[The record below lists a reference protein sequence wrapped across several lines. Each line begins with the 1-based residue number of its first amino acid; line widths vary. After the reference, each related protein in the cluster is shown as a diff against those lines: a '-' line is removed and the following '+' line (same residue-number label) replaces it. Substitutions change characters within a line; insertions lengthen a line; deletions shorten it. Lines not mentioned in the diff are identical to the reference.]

1 MIQTTNYFKSS
12 SKEEI
17 KENVN
22 KLFVRIINKDN

>member
-12 SKEEI
+12 SQEEI